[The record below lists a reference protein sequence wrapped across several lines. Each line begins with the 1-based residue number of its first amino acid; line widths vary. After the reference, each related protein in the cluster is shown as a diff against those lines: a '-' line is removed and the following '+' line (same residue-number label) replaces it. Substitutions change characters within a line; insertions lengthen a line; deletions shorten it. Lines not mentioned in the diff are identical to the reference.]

1 MSLTDTVVS
10 IYKST
15 LFRRHDDDGSIFY
28 FSAADFSGMVATPYS
43 FKNKK
48 GEKLSGNFYSY
59 ENPIANRLVILD
71 HGMGMGHRAYM
82 REIEMLA
89 RHGYLVYSYDH
100 TGCTESEG
108 ENIGGFAG
116 SLSDLDACISSIKS
130 HPEYSSLKIS
140 VFGHSWGGFST
151 MNILALHPDIEAA
164 VCISGFISVRDMQRQ
179 VVPFFFA
186 KARRT
191 LYDLEAELSPEYV
204 TASALDSVSNTD
216 ARVLLIHSTDDKTV
230 SYSKHFKKLIRAASG
245 RDNVRL
251 LTVKGKNHN
260 PNYTREAVYYKEA
273 FMKEHD
279 RAAKEGRL
287 STEEQKAAFISHFD
301 FYKMTE
307 QDEAVWAEIFRT
319 LDN

>member
-1 MSLTDTVVS
+1 MSVTDTVVN

-15 LFRRHDDDGSIFY
+15 LFRRHDEDGSIFY
-28 FSAADFSGMVATPYS
+28 FSPADFPGLNSSPYS

-48 GEKLSGNFYSY
+48 GERLTGYFYSY
-59 ENPIANRLVILD
+59 DNPIADRLVILD

-116 SLSDLDACISSIKS
+116 SLSDLDACISSIKEAS
-130 HPEYSSLKIS
+130 EYSSLKIS

-164 VCISGFISVRDMQRQ
+164 VCLSGFISVRDMQKQ
-179 VVPFFFA
+179 VIPFFFV
-186 KARRT
+186 KARRA
-191 LYDLEAELSPEYV
+191 LYELEAESSPEYV
-204 TASALDSVSNTD
+204 GASALDSISKTD

-230 SYSKHFKKLIRAASG
+230 SYSRHFKKLKKAACGRENIR
-245 RDNVRL
+245 V
-251 LTVKGKNHN
+251 LTVNGKNHN

-279 RAAKEGRL
+279 RAAKEGKL
-287 STEEQKAAFISHFD
+287 STAEGKAAFISHFD
-301 FYKMTE
+301 FNKMTE

-319 LDN
+319 LDS